1 MKEKILNF
9 ISDNPY
15 CKIGDLCS
23 QYDGKKKDLMEL
35 LKTLEIEGDIIKED
49 DSFILPSSL
58 GLLKATIVSVKKHCA
73 FALIENEEDD
83 IRIEEEY
90 MGNAF
95 LGDIVY
101 LRYMNGLF
109 KVIQVIKRRY
119 NDIVGEVIKD
129 EQNLVLDVN
138 ALACENIK
146 FVIKEGSASVSDIVQ
161 AQILSFDKTICF
173 VKITNI
179 LGQKNAPFMDIKRV
193 ILENDAPIEFPD
205 EVNQEVLEIPQSV
218 SENDLINRS
227 DFRNEFI
234 VTIDGDDSRDFDD
247 AISLTK
253 ENGIY
258 TLGVHIADVSYYV
271 KEGSALDKEA
281 FNRGTSIYITSKV
294 VPMLPF
300 SLSNGIC
307 SLNEGVDR
315 LTLSCIIQLDEYGN
329 ILNSSIDE
337 SVIRS
342 SHRLTY
348 NYVNEVL
355 ETKKGVDSES
365 LTKLEKQIL
374 LFDELAHII
383 RKTKIERGC
392 LELDVPEIKIT
403 VDEKGF
409 PIDVSKK
416 VSRDAEKL
424 IEDFMVLANEV
435 VAKTV
440 NKINMP
446 FVYRIHENPVA
457 KKLSNFISF
466 SSRVGIKADFSPLSC
481 TPLDLQKH
489 INKMEPGEKKNVI
502 CATLLRCLAKARYAT
517 TNKGHFGLASKCY
530 THFTS
535 PIRRYPDLVVHRL
548 LKRYIINKDF
558 SDLSNLSNLLDYIS
572 ENTSAKERRAITI
585 ERECNDIK
593 GAEYMEQFIGQTF
606 TGYIDGITNNG
617 LYFELENG
625 LSGSLRFEDMDDYY
639 IVNEAAF
646 YAVGRR
652 TNKKFFLGDK
662 ITATLIKC
670 DKYAGTST
678 FALIN
683 DKKPRHQHLSKKKYK
698 KRKK

>member
-58 GLLKATIVSVKKHCA
+58 GLLKATIVSVKRHCA
-73 FALIENEEDD
+73 FALIDNEEDD

-218 SENDLINRS
+218 SENDLLDRS

-329 ILNSSIDE
+329 ILNSSIEE

-403 VDEKGF
+403 VDDKGF

-466 SSRVGIKADFSPLSC
+466 SSRVGIKAEFSPLSC

-517 TNKGHFGLASKCY
+517 SNKGHFGLASKCY

-535 PIRRYPDLVVHRL
+535 PIRRFPDLVVHRL

-572 ENTSAKERRAITI
+572 ENTSVKERRAITI
-585 ERECNDIK
+585 ERQCNDIK

>member
-35 LKTLEIEGDIIKED
+35 LKTLENEGDIIKED

-73 FALIENEEDD
+73 FALIDNEEDD

-129 EQNLVLDVN
+129 EQNLLLDVN

-218 SENDLINRS
+218 SENDLLDRS

-329 ILNSSIDE
+329 VLNSSIEE

-355 ETKKGVDSES
+355 ETKKGVDLES

-457 KKLSNFISF
+457 KNLSNFISF

-572 ENTSAKERRAITI
+572 ENTSVKERRAITI

>member
-73 FALIENEEDD
+73 FALIDNEEDD

-119 NDIVGEVIKD
+119 NDIVGEVIND

-218 SENDLINRS
+218 SENDLLDRS

-271 KEGSALDKEA
+271 KEDSALDKEA

-329 ILNSSIDE
+329 ILNSSIEE

-355 ETKKGVDSES
+355 ETKKGADLES
-365 LTKLEKQIL
+365 LTELEKQIL

-572 ENTSAKERRAITI
+572 ENTSVKERRAITI

-683 DKKPRHQHLSKKKYK
+683 DKKSRHQHLSKKKYK

>member
-73 FALIENEEDD
+73 FALIDNEEDD

-119 NDIVGEVIKD
+119 NDIVGEVIND

-218 SENDLINRS
+218 SENDLLNRS

-329 ILNSSIDE
+329 ILNSSIEE

-466 SSRVGIKADFSPLSC
+466 SSRVGIKAEFSPLSC
-481 TPLDLQKH
+481 TPSDLQKH

>member
-35 LKTLEIEGDIIKED
+35 LKTLEVEGDIINED
-49 DSFILPSSL
+49 DSFILPSTL

-73 FALIENEEDD
+73 FALIDNEEDD

-129 EQNLVLDVN
+129 EQNLLLDVN

-218 SENDLINRS
+218 SESDLINRS

-281 FNRGTSIYITSKV
+281 FNRGTSIYSTSKV

-329 ILNSSIDE
+329 ILNSSIEE

-355 ETKKGVDSES
+355 ETKKGVDLES
-365 LTKLEKQIL
+365 LTELEKQIL

-435 VAKTV
+435 VAKSV

-572 ENTSAKERRAITI
+572 ENTSVKERRAITI

>member
-49 DSFILPSSL
+49 DSFILPSTL

-73 FALIENEEDD
+73 FALIDNEEDD

-119 NDIVGEVIKD
+119 NDIVGEVIND

-218 SENDLINRS
+218 SENDLLNRS

-271 KEGSALDKEA
+271 KEDSALDKEA

-315 LTLSCIIQLDEYGN
+315 LTLSCIIQLDEYVN
-329 ILNSSIDE
+329 ILISSSEE

-466 SSRVGIKADFSPLSC
+466 SSRVGIKAEFSPLSC

-489 INKMEPGEKKNVI
+489 INKIEPGEKKNVI

-517 TNKGHFGLASKCY
+517 SNKGHFGLASKCY

-572 ENTSAKERRAITI
+572 ENTSVKERRAITI

>member
-73 FALIENEEDD
+73 FALIDNEEDD

-129 EQNLVLDVN
+129 EQNLLLDVN

-218 SENDLINRS
+218 SENDLLDRS

-329 ILNSSIDE
+329 ILNSSIEE

-355 ETKKGVDSES
+355 GTKKGVDSES
-365 LTKLEKQIL
+365 LSKLEKQIL

-403 VDEKGF
+403 VDEQGF

-466 SSRVGIKADFSPLSC
+466 SSRVGIKAEFSPLSC

-517 TNKGHFGLASKCY
+517 SNKGHFGLASKCY

>member
-35 LKTLEIEGDIIKED
+35 LKTLENEGDIIKED

-73 FALIENEEDD
+73 FALIDNEEDD

-129 EQNLVLDVN
+129 EQNLILDVN

-271 KEGSALDKEA
+271 KEDSALDKEA

-329 ILNSSIDE
+329 ILNSSIEE

-466 SSRVGIKADFSPLSC
+466 SSRVGIKAEFSPLSC

-517 TNKGHFGLASKCY
+517 SNKGHFGLASKCY

-572 ENTSAKERRAITI
+572 ENTSVKERRAITI

-639 IVNEAAF
+639 IVNDGAF

-683 DKKPRHQHLSKKKYK
+683 DNKPRHQHLSKKKYK

>member
-35 LKTLEIEGDIIKED
+35 LKTLENEGDIIKED

-73 FALIENEEDD
+73 FALIDNEEDD

-218 SENDLINRS
+218 SENDLLDRS

-271 KEGSALDKEA
+271 KEDSALDKEA

-329 ILNSSIDE
+329 ILNSSIEE

-355 ETKKGVDSES
+355 ETKKGVDLES

-457 KKLSNFISF
+457 KRLSNFISF

-517 TNKGHFGLASKCY
+517 SNKGHFGLASKCY

>member
-73 FALIENEEDD
+73 FALIDNEEDD

-119 NDIVGEVIKD
+119 NDIVGEVIND

-193 ILENDAPIEFPD
+193 ILENDAPIKFPD

-218 SENDLINRS
+218 SENDLLDRS

-315 LTLSCIIQLDEYGN
+315 LTLSCIMQLDEYGN
-329 ILNSSIDE
+329 ILNSSIEE

-403 VDEKGF
+403 VDDKGF

-517 TNKGHFGLASKCY
+517 SNKGHFGLASKCY

-572 ENTSAKERRAITI
+572 ENTSVKERRAITI

-593 GAEYMEQFIGQTF
+593 GAEYMEQFIGQSF

>member
-73 FALIENEEDD
+73 FALIDNEEDD

-109 KVIQVIKRRY
+109 KIIQVIKRRY

-129 EQNLVLDVN
+129 EQNLLLDVN

-329 ILNSSIDE
+329 VLNSSIEE

-355 ETKKGVDSES
+355 ETKKGVDLES

-466 SSRVGIKADFSPLSC
+466 SSRVGIKAEFSPLSC

-517 TNKGHFGLASKCY
+517 INKGHFGLASKCY

>member
-35 LKTLEIEGDIIKED
+35 LKTLEVEGDIIKED
-49 DSFILPSSL
+49 DSFILPSTL

-73 FALIENEEDD
+73 FALIDNEEDD

-218 SENDLINRS
+218 SENDLLDRS

-271 KEGSALDKEA
+271 KEDSALDKEA

-329 ILNSSIDE
+329 ILNSSIEE

-355 ETKKGVDSES
+355 ETKKGVDLES

-466 SSRVGIKADFSPLSC
+466 SSRVGIKAEFSPLSC
-481 TPLDLQKH
+481 TPSDLQKH

-517 TNKGHFGLASKCY
+517 SNKGHFGLASKCY

-572 ENTSAKERRAITI
+572 ENTSVKERRAITI

>member
-73 FALIENEEDD
+73 FALIDNEEDD

-90 MGNAF
+90 MGNTF

-119 NDIVGEVIKD
+119 NDIVGEVIND

-218 SENDLINRS
+218 SENDLLDRS

-329 ILNSSIDE
+329 ILNSSIEE

-355 ETKKGVDSES
+355 ETKKGVDLES

-572 ENTSAKERRAITI
+572 ENTSVKERRAITI

>member
-35 LKTLEIEGDIIKED
+35 LKTLEVEGDIIKED
-49 DSFILPSSL
+49 DSFILPSTL

-73 FALIENEEDD
+73 FALIDNEEDD

-119 NDIVGEVIKD
+119 NDIVGEVIND

-218 SENDLINRS
+218 SENDLLDRS

-271 KEGSALDKEA
+271 KEDSALDKEA

-329 ILNSSIDE
+329 ILNSSIEE

-355 ETKKGVDSES
+355 ETKKGVDLES

-517 TNKGHFGLASKCY
+517 SNKGHFGLASKCY

>member
-73 FALIENEEDD
+73 FALIDNEEDD

-109 KVIQVIKRRY
+109 KIIQVIKRRY

-129 EQNLVLDVN
+129 EQNLLLDVN

-218 SENDLINRS
+218 SENDLLDRS

-271 KEGSALDKEA
+271 KEDSALDKEA

-329 ILNSSIDE
+329 VLNSSIEE

-355 ETKKGVDSES
+355 ETKKGVDLES

-466 SSRVGIKADFSPLSC
+466 SSRVGIKAEFSPLSC

-517 TNKGHFGLASKCY
+517 SNKGHFGLASKCY

-572 ENTSAKERRAITI
+572 ENTSVKERRAITI

>member
-35 LKTLEIEGDIIKED
+35 LKTLENEGDIIK
-49 DSFILPSSL
+49 
-58 GLLKATIVSVKKHCA
+58 
-73 FALIENEEDD
+73 EDD

-119 NDIVGEVIKD
+119 NDIVGEVIND

-146 FVIKEGSASVSDIVQ
+146 FVIKEGAASVSDIVQ

-218 SENDLINRS
+218 SENDLLDRS

-271 KEGSALDKEA
+271 KEDSALDKEA

-329 ILNSSIDE
+329 ILNSSIEE

-355 ETKKGVDSES
+355 ETKKGVDLES
-365 LTKLEKQIL
+365 LTKLEKKIL

-572 ENTSAKERRAITI
+572 ENTSVKERRAITI

>member
-35 LKTLEIEGDIIKED
+35 LKTLENEGDIIKED

-73 FALIENEEDD
+73 FALIDNEEDD

-119 NDIVGEVIKD
+119 NDIVGEVIND

-146 FVIKEGSASVSDIVQ
+146 FVIKEGAASVSDIVQ

-218 SENDLINRS
+218 SENDLLDRS

-271 KEGSALDKEA
+271 KEDSALDKEA

-329 ILNSSIDE
+329 ILNSSIEE

-355 ETKKGVDSES
+355 ETKKGVNSES

-457 KKLSNFISF
+457 KKLTNFISF
-466 SSRVGIKADFSPLSC
+466 SSRVGIKAEFSPLSC
-481 TPLDLQKH
+481 TPSDLQKH

-517 TNKGHFGLASKCY
+517 SNKGHFGLASKCY

>member
-49 DSFILPSSL
+49 DSFILPSTL

-73 FALIENEEDD
+73 FALIDNEEDD

-218 SENDLINRS
+218 SENDLLDRS

-271 KEGSALDKEA
+271 KEDSALDKEA

-329 ILNSSIDE
+329 VLNSSIEE

-355 ETKKGVDSES
+355 ETKKGVDLES

-457 KKLSNFISF
+457 KRLSNFISF
-466 SSRVGIKADFSPLSC
+466 SSRVGIKAEFSPLSC

-517 TNKGHFGLASKCY
+517 SNKGHFGLASKCY

>member
-35 LKTLEIEGDIIKED
+35 LKTLENEGDIIKED
-49 DSFILPSSL
+49 DSFILPSTL

-73 FALIENEEDD
+73 FALIDNEEDD

-119 NDIVGEVIKD
+119 NDIVGEVIND
-129 EQNLVLDVN
+129 EQNLLLDVN

-193 ILENDAPIEFPD
+193 ILENVAPIEFPD

-218 SENDLINRS
+218 SENDLLNRS

-271 KEGSALDKEA
+271 KEDSALDKEA

-329 ILNSSIDE
+329 ILNSSIEE

-355 ETKKGVDSES
+355 ETKKSVDLES

-466 SSRVGIKADFSPLSC
+466 SSRVGIKAEFSPLSC

-683 DKKPRHQHLSKKKYK
+683 DNKPRHQHLSKKKYK

>member
-35 LKTLEIEGDIIKED
+35 LKTLENEGDIIKED
-49 DSFILPSSL
+49 DSFILPSTL

-73 FALIENEEDD
+73 FALIDNEEDD

-119 NDIVGEVIKD
+119 NDIVGEVIND
-129 EQNLVLDVN
+129 EQNLLLDVN

-193 ILENDAPIEFPD
+193 ILENVAPIEFPD

-218 SENDLINRS
+218 SENDLLNRS

-271 KEGSALDKEA
+271 KEDSALDKEA

-329 ILNSSIDE
+329 ILNSSIEE

-355 ETKKGVDSES
+355 ETKKSVDLES

-466 SSRVGIKADFSPLSC
+466 SSRVGIKAEFSPLSC

-683 DKKPRHQHLSKKKYK
+683 DKKPRHQNLSKKKYK

>member
-49 DSFILPSSL
+49 DSFILPSTL

-73 FALIENEEDD
+73 FALIDNEEDD

-119 NDIVGEVIKD
+119 NDIVGEVIND

-218 SENDLINRS
+218 SENDLLDRS

-329 ILNSSIDE
+329 VLNSSIEE

-355 ETKKGVDSES
+355 ETKKGVDLES

-517 TNKGHFGLASKCY
+517 SNKGHFGLASKCY

>member
-73 FALIENEEDD
+73 FALIDNEEDD

-129 EQNLVLDVN
+129 EQNLLLDVN

-218 SENDLINRS
+218 SENDLLDRS

-253 ENGIY
+253 ENGVY

-329 ILNSSIDE
+329 VLNSSIEE

-355 ETKKGVDSES
+355 ETKKGIDSES

-466 SSRVGIKADFSPLSC
+466 SSRVGIKAEFSPLSC

-517 TNKGHFGLASKCY
+517 SNKGHFGLASKCY

-572 ENTSAKERRAITI
+572 ENTSVKERRAITI

>member
-35 LKTLEIEGDIIKED
+35 LKTLENEGDIIKED
-49 DSFILPSSL
+49 DSFILPSTL

-73 FALIENEEDD
+73 FALIDNEEDD

-119 NDIVGEVIKD
+119 NDIVGEVIND

-218 SENDLINRS
+218 SENDLLDRS

-271 KEGSALDKEA
+271 KEDSALDKEA

-329 ILNSSIDE
+329 ILNSSIEE

-355 ETKKGVDSES
+355 ETKKGVDLES
-365 LTKLEKQIL
+365 LTELEKQIL

-403 VDEKGF
+403 VDDKGF

-517 TNKGHFGLASKCY
+517 SNKGHFGLASKCY

-558 SDLSNLSNLLDYIS
+558 SDLSNLSTLLDYIS
-572 ENTSAKERRAITI
+572 ENTSVKERRAITI

>member
-73 FALIENEEDD
+73 FALIDNEEDD

-119 NDIVGEVIKD
+119 NDIVGEVIND

-218 SENDLINRS
+218 SENDLLDRS

-271 KEGSALDKEA
+271 KEDSALDKEA

-315 LTLSCIIQLDEYGN
+315 LTLSCIMQLDEYGN
-329 ILNSSIDE
+329 ILNSSIEE

-355 ETKKGVDSES
+355 ETKKNVDSES
-365 LTKLEKQIL
+365 LTELEKQIL

-517 TNKGHFGLASKCY
+517 SNKGHFGLASKCY

-683 DKKPRHQHLSKKKYK
+683 DKKPRHQKNN
-698 KRKK
+698 

>member
-73 FALIENEEDD
+73 FALIDNEEDD

-119 NDIVGEVIKD
+119 NDIVGEVIND

-146 FVIKEGSASVSDIVQ
+146 FVIKEGAASVSDIVQ

-218 SENDLINRS
+218 SESDLINRS

-271 KEGSALDKEA
+271 KEDSALDKEA

-307 SLNEGVDR
+307 SLDEGVDR
-315 LTLSCIIQLDEYGN
+315 LALSCIIQLDEYGN
-329 ILNSSIDE
+329 VLNSSIEE

-355 ETKKGVDSES
+355 ETKKGVDLES

-403 VDEKGF
+403 VDDKGF

-466 SSRVGIKADFSPLSC
+466 SSRVGIKAEFSPLSC

-489 INKMEPGEKKNVI
+489 INKMEPGDKKNVI

-517 TNKGHFGLASKCY
+517 SNKGHFGLASKCY

>member
-73 FALIENEEDD
+73 FALIDNEEDD

-129 EQNLVLDVN
+129 EQNLLLDVN

-218 SENDLINRS
+218 SENDLLDRS

-329 ILNSSIDE
+329 VLNSSIEE

-355 ETKKGVDSES
+355 ETKKGVDFES

-466 SSRVGIKADFSPLSC
+466 SSRVGIKAEFSPLSC

-489 INKMEPGEKKNVI
+489 INKMESGEKKNVI

>member
-73 FALIENEEDD
+73 FALIDNEEDD

-119 NDIVGEVIKD
+119 NDIVGEVIND

-173 VKITNI
+173 VKISNI

-218 SENDLINRS
+218 SENDLLDRS

-329 ILNSSIDE
+329 ILNSSIEE

-355 ETKKGVDSES
+355 ETKKGVDLES

-517 TNKGHFGLASKCY
+517 SNKGHFGLASKCY

>member
-35 LKTLEIEGDIIKED
+35 LKTLETEGDIIKED
-49 DSFILPSSL
+49 DSFILPSTL

-73 FALIENEEDD
+73 FALIDNEEDD

-129 EQNLVLDVN
+129 EQNLLLDVN

-218 SENDLINRS
+218 SENDLLDRS

-271 KEGSALDKEA
+271 KEDSALDKEA

-329 ILNSSIDE
+329 ILNSSIEE

-355 ETKKGVDSES
+355 ETKKGVDLES

-466 SSRVGIKADFSPLSC
+466 SSRVGIKAEFSPLSC

-517 TNKGHFGLASKCY
+517 SNKGHFGLASKCY

>member
-35 LKTLEIEGDIIKED
+35 LKTLEIEGEIIKED

-73 FALIENEEDD
+73 FALIDNEEDD

-315 LTLSCIIQLDEYGN
+315 LTLSCIMQLDEYGN
-329 ILNSSIDE
+329 ILNSSIEE

-355 ETKKGVDSES
+355 ETKKGIDLES

-466 SSRVGIKADFSPLSC
+466 SSRVGIKAEFSPLSC

-558 SDLSNLSNLLDYIS
+558 SDLSNLSTLLDYIS
-572 ENTSAKERRAITI
+572 ENTSVKERRAITI

>member
-49 DSFILPSSL
+49 DSFILPSTL

-73 FALIENEEDD
+73 FALIDNEEDD

-271 KEGSALDKEA
+271 KEDSALDKEA

-329 ILNSSIDE
+329 ILNSSIEE

-355 ETKKGVDSES
+355 ETKKGVDLES

-466 SSRVGIKADFSPLSC
+466 SSRVGIKAEFSPLSC

-558 SDLSNLSNLLDYIS
+558 SDLSNLSTLLDYIS

>member
-35 LKTLEIEGDIIKED
+35 LKTLEVEGDIIKED

-73 FALIENEEDD
+73 FALIDNEEDD

-119 NDIVGEVIKD
+119 NDIVGEVIND

-218 SENDLINRS
+218 SENDLLDRS

-247 AISLTK
+247 GIWLTK

-271 KEGSALDKEA
+271 KEDSALDKEA

-329 ILNSSIDE
+329 ILNSSIEE

-355 ETKKGVDSES
+355 ETKKGVDLES
-365 LTKLEKQIL
+365 LTELEKQIL

-466 SSRVGIKADFSPLSC
+466 SSRVGIKAEFSPLSC

-489 INKMEPGEKKNVI
+489 INKMEPVEKKNVI

-517 TNKGHFGLASKCY
+517 SNKGHFGLASKCY

-572 ENTSAKERRAITI
+572 ENTSVKERRAITI

>member
-35 LKTLEIEGDIIKED
+35 LKTLENEGDIIKED
-49 DSFILPSSL
+49 DSFILPSTL

-73 FALIENEEDD
+73 FALIDNEEDD

-119 NDIVGEVIKD
+119 NDIVGEVIND

-271 KEGSALDKEA
+271 KEDSALDKEA

-329 ILNSSIDE
+329 VLNSSIEE

-355 ETKKGVDSES
+355 ETKKSVDLES

-572 ENTSAKERRAITI
+572 ENTSVKERRAITI

-670 DKYAGTST
+670 DKYSGTST

-683 DKKPRHQHLSKKKYK
+683 DNKPRHQHLSKKKYK

>member
-35 LKTLEIEGDIIKED
+35 LKTLENEGDIIKED

-73 FALIENEEDD
+73 FALIDNEEDD

-119 NDIVGEVIKD
+119 NDIVGEVIND

-271 KEGSALDKEA
+271 KEDSALDKEA

-329 ILNSSIDE
+329 ILNSSIEE

-355 ETKKGVDSES
+355 ETKKGVDLES

-466 SSRVGIKADFSPLSC
+466 SSRAGIKAEFSPLSC

-572 ENTSAKERRAITI
+572 ENTSVKERRAITI

-625 LSGSLRFEDMDDYY
+625 LSGCLRFEDMDDYY

>member
-35 LKTLEIEGDIIKED
+35 LKTLENEGDIIKED

-73 FALIENEEDD
+73 FALIDNEEDD

-119 NDIVGEVIKD
+119 NDIVGEVIND

-218 SENDLINRS
+218 SENDLLDRS

-271 KEGSALDKEA
+271 KEDSALDKEA

-329 ILNSSIDE
+329 ILNSSIEE

-355 ETKKGVDSES
+355 ETKKGVDLES

-403 VDEKGF
+403 VDDKGF

-572 ENTSAKERRAITI
+572 ENTSVKERRAITI

-683 DKKPRHQHLSKKKYK
+683 DKKPRHQHLSKKKNK

>member
-35 LKTLEIEGDIIKED
+35 LKTLEVEGDIIKED

-73 FALIENEEDD
+73 FALIDNEEDD

-119 NDIVGEVIKD
+119 NDIVGEVIND

-218 SENDLINRS
+218 SENDLLDRS

-271 KEGSALDKEA
+271 KEDSALDKEA

-329 ILNSSIDE
+329 ILNSSIEE

-355 ETKKGVDSES
+355 ETKKGVDLES

-481 TPLDLQKH
+481 TPSDLQKH

-517 TNKGHFGLASKCY
+517 SNKGHFGLASKCY

-572 ENTSAKERRAITI
+572 ENTSVKERRAITI

>member
-73 FALIENEEDD
+73 FALIDNEEDD

-271 KEGSALDKEA
+271 KEDSALDKEA

-329 ILNSSIDE
+329 ILNSSIEE

-355 ETKKGVDSES
+355 ETKKGIDSES

-466 SSRVGIKADFSPLSC
+466 SSRVGIKAEFSPLSC

-548 LKRYIINKDF
+548 LKRYIITKDF

>member
-73 FALIENEEDD
+73 FALIDNEEDD

-218 SENDLINRS
+218 SENDLLDRS

-329 ILNSSIDE
+329 VLNSSIEE

-355 ETKKGVDSES
+355 ETKKGVDLES

-466 SSRVGIKADFSPLSC
+466 SSRVGIKAEFSPLSC

-517 TNKGHFGLASKCY
+517 SNKGHFGLASKCY